1 MTVANYVVHGQ
12 QFDFWCGGHTVY
24 GAVVLIVNITLLRL
38 FNNWTGWGELLIA
51 MSILSFWF
59 AMWFESHFKMFGV
72 LYGLWGQFISS
83 AAGWLG
89 VLFMLAWV
97 LTVEDMFKHAYRYFK

>member
-1 MTVANYVVHGQ
+1 MTVSNYVIHGK

-51 MSILSFWF
+51 FSILSFWF
-59 AMWFESHFKMFGV
+59 AIWFESHYSMFGV
-72 LYGLWGQFISS
+72 LYGLW
-83 AAGWLG
+83 
-89 VLFMLAWV
+89 
-97 LTVEDMFKHAYRYFK
+97 D